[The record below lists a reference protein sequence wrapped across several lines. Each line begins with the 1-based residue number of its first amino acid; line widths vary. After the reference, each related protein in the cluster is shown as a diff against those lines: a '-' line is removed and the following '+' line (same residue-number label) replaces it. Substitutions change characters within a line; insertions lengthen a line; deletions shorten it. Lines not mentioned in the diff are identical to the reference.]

1 MNNLLLIIP
10 VVFLL
15 IGCGGGGGGDDAST
29 SNPDS
34 PADSAVV
41 NDESSAK
48 FETLV
53 VPDGFNF
60 KSSYPV
66 DIVID
71 LNETENMFLSIYGK
85 YSTDATGTPVPDT
98 NSRIIAGEIKNGDFK
113 GTITATSQLKSL
125 LIEAWYV
132 ESTQEPFRETVSL
145 PAEQVNITN

>member
-1 MNNLLLIIP
+1 MKNLLLIIP

-15 IGCGGGGGGDDAST
+15 IGCGGGGGDDAST

-34 PADSAVV
+34 PADSAAA

-48 FETLV
+48 FESLV

-66 DIVID
+66 SIVID
-71 LNETENMFLSIYGK
+71 LNVTENMFLSIYGK
-85 YSTDATGTPVPDT
+85 YSIDATGTPVPDT
-98 NSRIIAGEIKNGDFK
+98 NSRIIAGEIKNGNFK

-132 ESTQEPFRETVSL
+132 NSTQEPFRETVSL
-145 PAEQVNITN
+145 PTQQINITN

>member
-1 MNNLLLIIP
+1 MKNLFLIIP

-15 IGCGGGGGGDDAST
+15 IGCGGGGGDDAST

-34 PADSAVV
+34 PADSAAV

-48 FETLV
+48 FESLV

-66 DIVID
+66 SIIID
-71 LNETENMFLSIYGK
+71 LNETETMFLSVYGK
-85 YSTDATGTPVPDT
+85 YSIDATGTPVPDA
-98 NSRIIAGEIKNGDFK
+98 NSRIVAGEIKNGNFK

-132 ESTQEPFRETVSL
+132 DSTQEPFRETVSL

>member
-1 MNNLLLIIP
+1 MKNLFLIIP

-15 IGCGGGGGGDDAST
+15 IGCGGGGGDDAST

-34 PADSAVV
+34 PADSAAV

-48 FETLV
+48 FESSV
-53 VPDGFNF
+53 WQDGFNF

-66 DIVID
+66 SIIID
-71 LNETENMFLSIYGK
+71 LNETETMFLSIYGR
-85 YSTDATGTPVPDT
+85 YSIDATGTPVPDA
-98 NSRIIAGEIKNGDFK
+98 NSRIIAGEIKNGNFK

-132 ESTQEPFRETVSL
+132 DSTQEPFRETVSL
-145 PAEQVNITN
+145 PAKLINITN

>member
-1 MNNLLLIIP
+1 MKNLLLIIP

-15 IGCGGGGGGDDAST
+15 IGCGGGDDAPA

-34 PADSAVV
+34 PADSGTV

-48 FETLV
+48 FESLV

-66 DIVID
+66 NIVINLD
-71 LNETENMFLSIYGK
+71 ETDTMFLSIYGK
-85 YSTDATGTPVPDT
+85 YSIDATGTPVPDA

-132 ESTQEPFRETVSL
+132 AGTQEPFRETVSL
-145 PAEQVNITN
+145 PTQQINITN